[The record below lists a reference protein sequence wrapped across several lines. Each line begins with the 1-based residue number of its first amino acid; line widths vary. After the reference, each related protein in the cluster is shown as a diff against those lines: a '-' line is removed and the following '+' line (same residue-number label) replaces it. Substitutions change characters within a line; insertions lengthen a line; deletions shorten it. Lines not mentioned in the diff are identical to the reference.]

1 MVDGLAGEPSPLAT
15 VREVSAN
22 ASAASLIRR
31 APVLDALVVDGL
43 TANLVRLDAQQ
54 FNFSDIIERIREKP
68 KTSDEPAWFSIS
80 NIEVTDSTVNFEDR
94 PTGKR
99 HALND
104 IRLGIPFIS
113 NLPIDL
119 DIKVEPAFAAR
130 LNGAPI
136 EARGETTPF
145 QDTLESSL
153 NVRLN
158 GIDIPTYL
166 AYSPLRLNFTIP
178 RGALTADLRI
188 AFRRAAPAQ
197 RERPAQSAQL
207 LVSGPIEVAAFELAA
222 PAEQAQRL
230 IQWQSLRVVLDEVE
244 PLAGRVVIGD
254 VTLEAPVVEAV
265 RDAAGALNW
274 SRLAQAPVQLAA
286 TPDAAPS
293 DAAGK
298 PAARSITLKHAS
310 LKNGTINVVDDS
322 VGHFQLQLVNLNAEA
337 SDVAT
342 TAGTRGKVR
351 AGGDIGEAGGSV
363 SLEGEVALAP
373 IAGRLAIAGRD
384 VRMRAPAR
392 YLAQVVNATLDGS
405 SDADGVLEFSLEPE
419 TVARAARHPLE
430 RQGHQSARPDRQR
443 RRFRS
448 RARHDGRL
456 RDRPDE
462 VNDHHRQAGARGAA
476 YDRAPARRWPDQLD
490 DGLSC
495 ASRPPRSRQRS
506 PRLKNRRAGKCC

>member
-1 MVDGLAGEPSPLAT
+1 MDSRIRWIPACASQRSLSLGAVALFAVVGYLAIPRLARWGVETVATRELGRAIRVQEVSANPFTLTVTLRGLVVDGRAGEPSPLAT

-22 ASAASLIRR
+22 ASAASLIRL

-119 DIKVEPAFAAR
+119 DIKVEPAFSAR

-197 RERPAQSAQL
+197 RRAS
-207 LVSGPIEVAAFELAA
+207 
-222 PAEQAQRL
+222 R
-230 IQWQSLRVVLDEVE
+230 
-244 PLAGRVVIGD
+244 
-254 VTLEAPVVEAV
+254 AV
-265 RDAAGALNW
+265 R
-274 SRLAQAPVQLAA
+274 
-286 TPDAAPS
+286 
-293 DAAGK
+293 
-298 PAARSITLKHAS
+298 
-310 LKNGTINVVDDS
+310 
-322 VGHFQLQLVNLNAEA
+322 
-337 SDVAT
+337 
-342 TAGTRGKVR
+342 
-351 AGGDIGEAGGSV
+351 
-363 SLEGEVALAP
+363 
-373 IAGRLAIAGRD
+373 AIAGFR
-384 VRMRAPAR
+384 PQ
-392 YLAQVVNATLDGS
+392 LKSPPS
-405 SDADGVLEFSLEPE
+405 SLP
-419 TVARAARHPLE
+419 PP
-430 RQGHQSARPDRQR
+430 QSR
-443 RRFRS
+443 RS
-448 RARHDGRL
+448 G
-456 RDRPDE
+456 
-462 VNDHHRQAGARGAA
+462 
-476 YDRAPARRWPDQLD
+476 
-490 DGLSC
+490 
-495 ASRPPRSRQRS
+495 
-506 PRLKNRRAGKCC
+506 